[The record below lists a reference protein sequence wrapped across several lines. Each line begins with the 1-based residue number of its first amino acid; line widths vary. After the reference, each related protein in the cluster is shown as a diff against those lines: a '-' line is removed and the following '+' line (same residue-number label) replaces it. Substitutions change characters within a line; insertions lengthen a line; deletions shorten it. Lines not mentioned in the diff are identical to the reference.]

1 MGVTSPKAK
10 QPLQGMDNTKK
21 KTKQRDT
28 DKDESHITD

>member
-21 KTKQRDT
+21 KKQSREIQTKMNR
-28 DKDESHITD
+28 I